1 MKNYN
6 NSLTEAKLTATAV
19 LAGLTGWLGTLS
31 IPVYILVGLSVADY
45 LTGLV
50 AAPYRGEARSS
61 AKGYRGIVK
70 KMCIW
75 LLVALGA
82 TVDTLL
88 AYTASTVG
96 AALPF
101 HFTVASAVA
110 IWLICNELVSILENI
125 GDIGVALPGFL
136 MKLVR
141 WVQQSTE
148 QKITIGEKETTNGT
162 KTDITHK

>member
-1 MKNYN
+1 M
-6 NSLTEAKLTATAV
+6 TEAKLTVTAV
-19 LAGLTGWLGTLS
+19 LAGITGWLGALS
-31 IPVYILVGLSVADY
+31 VPVYILVGLSVADY

-50 AAPYRGEARSS
+50 AAPYRGEVRSS

-70 KMCIW
+70 KICIW
-75 LLVALGA
+75 LLVVLGA

-96 AALPF
+96 VALPF
-101 HFTVASAVA
+101 HFTIASAVA

-148 QKITIGEKETTNGT
+148 QKTEIGEKERDHGT
-162 KTDITHK
+162 KTDITHR

>member
-1 MKNYN
+1 MKN
-6 NSLTEAKLTATAV
+6 NSLTEAKLTVTAV
-19 LAGLTGWLGTLS
+19 LAGVTGWLGTLS

-50 AAPYRGEARSS
+50 AAPYRGETRSS

-70 KMCIW
+70 KICIW

-96 AALPF
+96 VALPF

-136 MKLVR
+136 MTLVR
-141 WVQQSTE
+141 WVQESTQ
-148 QKITIGEKETTNGT
+148 QKVTIGEKEFIHDT
-162 KTDITHK
+162 KTDITNK